1 MEHSQIILNK
11 LQEENISPYR
21 LAKDTGISESLFS
34 KWKKN
39 PTSEIS
45 SSTLALISEY
55 LGCSVDSLLGQEE
68 ESKRVEGFLPERLQE
83 VLGNMS
89 SEELTRRFH
98 YKPKVI
104 SDYLKG
110 KRKPLNATLFQIAKE
125 LGVNPEWLYGLDAP
139 KYEKPAPEGGDGLNE
154 KDVRL
159 IAWFR
164 SLPPEKRKAIL
175 MLGEAPEGLDE

>member
-1 MEHSQIILNK
+1 MINTILK
-11 LQEENISPYR
+11 LMEENHVT
-21 LAKDTGISESLFS
+21 AKQLTSDLGLSGSAISE
-34 KWKKN
+34 WKKGKGRPSTEAVVKIAN
-39 PTSEIS
+39 YFQTSADYI
-45 SSTLALISEY
+45 
-55 LGCSVDSLLGQEE
+55 LGQEE
-68 ESKRVEGFLPERLQE
+68 ESERAKGFLPERLQE

-89 SEELTRRFH
+89 SEELTQRFH

-104 SDYLKG
+104 SDYLEG
-110 KRKPLNATLFQIAKE
+110 KRKPLNATLFQIAKA

-139 KYEKPAPEGGDGLNE
+139 KYEKPAPENGGGLSE